1 MIACSRGNFGSGLIL
16 TPMGASCL
24 GPLVSGLALQMTGSY
39 RLAALSL
46 AIFFV
51 IGFALLSRVNV
62 EAAAAEAHS
71 ASQ

>member
-1 MIACSRGNFGSGLIL
+1 
-16 TPMGASCL
+16 MGASCL